1 MSCINDIPY
10 EILLKGATPK
20 ECEDFIKKECDE
32 VYHVK
37 GGYKLHGIMLR
48 GGDSIPIGIKGDDL
62 IFQFIKPCSG
72 LYILRYPDAKEDIEQ
87 LRNSQK

>member
-1 MSCINDIPY
+1 
-10 EILLKGATPK
+10 
-20 ECEDFIKKECDE
+20 KKECDE

-87 LRNSQK
+87 LRSSQK